1 MRSLEQLAASYREE
15 AGERVAELEATLLEL
30 EQAPDDAELVSRA
43 FRALHTIKGSGAM
56 FGFDEVAAFTHELET
71 VFEHVRGGRLAVTRE
86 LIGLALAGKDL
97 VRGMLDGEGGADG
110 RERDRLVAA
119 YRALAPDAQGGARA
133 PAVGELADA
142 GCGAGGDAAAALGPR
157 TWRIAFEPSPDL
169 FENGTNPLGL
179 LDELSTLGPCVV
191 VARTDGIPPLEELA
205 PERCHL
211 AWEVTLT
218 TDRGEDAIRDVFA
231 FVEDRCTLRVQ
242 ALPDA
247 EAAPAA
253 PAAPSPALAAGAGEV
268 ARSTGGPAR
277 SPEAASSVRVA
288 AAKLDHLV
296 DLVGELVTAQSRLAR
311 LAAQAEDAELAA
323 VSEGLERLTAD
334 LRDTALDLRMVPIGT
349 AFGRLRRVARDLA
362 ADLGKEIELVTEGAE
377 TELDKTV
384 IERLG
389 DPLVHVIRNAC
400 DHGIETPE
408 ARRAAG
414 KPPRGT
420 ISLSAR
426 QAGGSVVVEV
436 RDDGAGIDPAAVRAR
451 AEARGLL
458 QPGARVGEADLL
470 NLVFQPG
477 FSTARTITSVSGRG
491 VGMDVVKRSVE
502 ALRGTVALESAPGAG
517 TALRIELPLTLAII
531 EGLLVE
537 VGGGSYVLPLAAV
550 EECVGLTAA
559 EVEAARGAHLAPVRG
574 ELVPY
579 LRLREVFEVRGARPE
594 HEQIAIVRTEA
605 GRCGL
610 AVDQV
615 AGQLQAV
622 IKSMGQMFRSVKGLS
637 GATILGDGSVAPILD
652 VAALLKEHA
661 ARAA

>member
-97 VRGMLDGEGGADG
+97 VRSMLDGEGGGDG
-110 RERDRLVAA
+110 GERDRLVAA
-119 YRALAPDAQGGARA
+119 YRALAPDAEAGA
-133 PAVGELADA
+133 PAPAGGELADA
-142 GCGAGGDAAAALGPR
+142 GCGAAGDAAALGPR
-157 TWRIAFEPSPDL
+157 AWRIAFEPGPDL

-191 VARTDGIPPLEELA
+191 VARTDGIPRLEDLA

-253 PAAPSPALAAGAGEV
+253 PGPALAAGAGEV

-277 SPEAASSVRVA
+277 PAEAASSVRVA

-311 LAAQAEDAELAA
+311 LAAQGEDAELGA

-458 QPGARVGEADLL
+458 QPGARVGDADLL

-477 FSTARTITSVSGRG
+477 FSTARTVTSVSGRG

-579 LRLREVFEVRGARPE
+579 LRLREVFEVRGARPD

>member
-1 MRSLEQLAASYREE
+1 
-15 AGERVAELEATLLEL
+15 
-30 EQAPDDAELVSRA
+30 
-43 FRALHTIKGSGAM
+43 
-56 FGFDEVAAFTHELET
+56 
-71 VFEHVRGGRLAVTRE
+71 
-86 LIGLALAGKDL
+86 
-97 VRGMLDGEGGADG
+97 
-110 RERDRLVAA
+110 
-119 YRALAPDAQGGARA
+119 
-133 PAVGELADA
+133 
-142 GCGAGGDAAAALGPR
+142 
-157 TWRIAFEPSPDL
+157 
-169 FENGTNPLGL
+169 
-179 LDELSTLGPCVV
+179 
-191 VARTDGIPPLEELA
+191 
-205 PERCHL
+205 
-211 AWEVTLT
+211 
-218 TDRGEDAIRDVFA
+218 
-231 FVEDRCTLRVQ
+231 
-242 ALPDA
+242 
-247 EAAPAA
+247 
-253 PAAPSPALAAGAGEV
+253 
-268 ARSTGGPAR
+268 
-277 SPEAASSVRVA
+277 VRVA

-311 LAAQAEDAELAA
+311 IAARSEDADLAA
-323 VSEGLERLTAD
+323 VSEGLERLTAE
-334 LRDTALDLRMVPIGT
+334 LRDTALDLRMVPIGA

-362 ADLGKEIELVTEGAE
+362 AELGKEIDLVAEGAE

-384 IERLG
+384 IERLA

-458 QPGARVGEADLL
+458 QPGARVGAADLL

-477 FSTARTITSVSGRG
+477 FSTARAVTSVSGRG

-502 ALRGTVALESAPGAG
+502 ALRGTVALASEPGAG

-559 EVEAARGAHLAPVRG
+559 DVEASRGAHLAPVRG

-661 ARAA
+661 ARVA

>member
-71 VFEHVRGGRLAVTRE
+71 VFDHVRGGRLPVTRE

-97 VRGMLDGEGGADG
+97 VRGMLDGEGGAD
-110 RERDRLVAA
+110 ERDRLVAA
-119 YRALAPDAQGGARA
+119 YRALAPDAHAGAP
-133 PAVGELADA
+133 PAAEA
-142 GCGAGGDAAAALGPR
+142 GPGDAAAASGPR
-157 TWRIAFEPSPDL
+157 TWRIAFEPNPDL

-191 VARTDGIPPLEELA
+191 VARTDAVPRLEELA

-231 FVEDRCTLRVQ
+231 FVEDRCALRVE
-242 ALPDA
+242 AASDA
-247 EAAPAA
+247 AGAPEAAPAA
-253 PAAPSPALAAGAGEV
+253 PAPAPTAGEV
-268 ARSTGGPAR
+268 PRTTGGASR
-277 SPEAASSVRVA
+277 QPEAASSVRVA

-311 LAAQAEDAELAA
+311 IAARSEDADLAA

-334 LRDTALDLRMVPIGT
+334 LRDTALDLRMVPIGA

-362 ADLGKEIELVTEGAE
+362 ADLGKEIELVTEGAD

-384 IERLG
+384 IERLA

-426 QAGGSVVVEV
+426 QAGGSVIVEV
-436 RDDGAGIDPAAVRAR
+436 RDDGAGIDPKAVRAR

-458 QPGARVGEADLL
+458 QPGARVGAADLL

-477 FSTARTITSVSGRG
+477 FSTARAVTSVSGRG

-502 ALRGTVALESAPGAG
+502 ALRGTVSLESAPGAG

-537 VGGGSYVLPLAAV
+537 VGGGSYVLPLSAV

>member
-15 AGERVAELEATLLEL
+15 AGERVAELEVTLLEL
-30 EQAPDDAELVSRA
+30 ERAPDDAELVSRA

-56 FGFDEVAAFTHELET
+56 FGFDEVAAFTHELES
-71 VFEHVRGGRLAVTRE
+71 VFEHVRGGRLPVTRE

-97 VRGMLDGEGGADG
+97 VRAMLDGEAGPDA

-119 YRALAPDAQGGARA
+119 YRKLAPDAPAGA
-133 PAVGELADA
+133 PAERDRGDA
-142 GCGAGGDAAAALGPR
+142 GGTPAGHAGAAPR
-157 TWRIAFEPSPDL
+157 TWRIAFEPNLDL

-179 LDELSTLGPCVV
+179 LDELATLGRCVV
-191 VARTDGIPPLEELA
+191 VARTDAVPPLEELA

-211 AWEVTLT
+211 AWAVTLT

-231 FVEDRCTLRVQ
+231 FVEDRCTLRVE
-242 ALPDA
+242 AVTDA
-247 EAAPAA
+247 EAVLAA
-253 PAAPSPALAAGAGEV
+253 PAPGPAAGAGEV
-268 ARSTGGPAR
+268 PRSAGGAARP
-277 SPEAASSVRVA
+277 PEAAASSVRVA

-311 LAAQAEDAELAA
+311 IAAQAEDADLAA

-334 LRDTALDLRMVPIGT
+334 LRDTALDLRMVPIGS

-362 ADLGKEIELVTEGAE
+362 ADLGKEIDLVTEGAE

-384 IERLG
+384 IERLS

-400 DHGIETPE
+400 DHGIEAPE

-477 FSTARTITSVSGRG
+477 FSTARTVTSVSGRG

-622 IKSMGQMFRSVKGLS
+622 VKSMGQMFRGVKGLS

-652 VAALLKEHA
+652 VGALLKEHA